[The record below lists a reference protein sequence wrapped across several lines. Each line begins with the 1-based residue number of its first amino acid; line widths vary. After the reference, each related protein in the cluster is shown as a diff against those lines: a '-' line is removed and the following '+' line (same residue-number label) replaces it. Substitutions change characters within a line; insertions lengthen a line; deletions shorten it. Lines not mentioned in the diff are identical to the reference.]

1 MLFSWIVRVSGA
13 GCLSRRE
20 SETWEKV
27 SDSQCAENSSVETGD
42 EQEALLSRSYLKL
55 GPRRQCAHGVCR
67 EKVRDTVASLVS
79 PESGIAVI
87 HTFYLS
93 RA

>member
-1 MLFSWIVRVSGA
+1 MSWA

-42 EQEALLSRSYLKL
+42 EQEALLSRYYLKL
-55 GPRRQCAHGVCR
+55 GPRRQ
-67 EKVRDTVASLVS
+67 
-79 PESGIAVI
+79 
-87 HTFYLS
+87 
-93 RA
+93 

>member
-42 EQEALLSRSYLKL
+42 EQEALLSRYYLKL
-55 GPRRQCAHGVCR
+55 GPRRQ
-67 EKVRDTVASLVS
+67 
-79 PESGIAVI
+79 
-87 HTFYLS
+87 
-93 RA
+93 